1 MKIEDVLTLAKMGF
15 TKNEILKLAD
25 IGDDADPTPEPGS
38 KPESVPAP
46 EPKPEPTPEPK
57 PEPAPKP
64 DDYYAKISEQMDG
77 ILSAIQKS
85 NIIKDQQPKPMTAED
100 ALASIINPEEVKK

>member
-1 MKIEDVLTLAKMGF
+1 MKIDDVLTLAKMGF

-25 IGDDADPTPEPGS
+25 IGDDADPTPEP
-38 KPESVPAP
+38 
-46 EPKPEPTPEPK
+46 EPKPEPK
-57 PEPAPKP
+57 PAPKP

-85 NIIKDQQPKPMTAED
+85 NIIKDQQPQPMTAED

>member
-25 IGDDADPTPEPGS
+25 IGDDADPTPEP
-38 KPESVPAP
+38 K
-46 EPKPEPTPEPK
+46 PEPK

-85 NIIKDQQPKPMTAED
+85 NIIKDQQPQPMTAED

>member
-1 MKIEDVLTLAKMGF
+1 MKIDDVLTLAKMGF
-15 TKNEILKLAD
+15 TKDEILKLAD
-25 IGDDADPTPEPGS
+25 IGDDADPTPNPEP

-46 EPKPEPTPEPK
+46 TPE
-57 PEPAPKP
+57 PKP

-85 NIIKDQQPKPMTAED
+85 NIIKDQQPQPMTAED
-100 ALASIINPEEVKK
+100 ALASIINPEVKK

>member
-25 IGDDADPTPEPGS
+25 IGDDADPTPEPEP
-38 KPESVPAP
+38 KP
-46 EPKPEPTPEPK
+46 EPKPETK
-57 PEPAPKP
+57 A
-64 DDYYAKISEQMDG
+64 DDYYSKISAQMDG

-85 NIIKDQQPKPMTAED
+85 NIIKDQQPQPMTAED

>member
-1 MKIEDVLTLAKMGF
+1 MTIE
-15 TKNEILKLAD
+15 EILKLGEMGYTKAD
-25 IGDDADPTPEPGS
+25 IEKMSAPEP
-38 KPESVPAP
+38 EP
-46 EPKPEPTPEPK
+46 EPKPEPM
-57 PEPAPKP
+57 PEPAPNP

-85 NIIKDQQPKPMTAED
+85 NIIKDQQPQPMTAED

>member
-25 IGDDADPTPEPGS
+25 IGDDADPTPEP
-38 KPESVPAP
+38 KPESVPA
-46 EPKPEPTPEPK
+46 PTPEPK
-57 PEPAPKP
+57 PEPTPKP

-77 ILSAIQKS
+77 ILSAIQRS
-85 NIIKDQQPKPMTAED
+85 NIIKDQQPQPMTAED

>member
-1 MKIEDVLTLAKMGF
+1 MTIE
-15 TKNEILKLAD
+15 EILKLGEMGYTKAD
-25 IGDDADPTPEPGS
+25 IEKMTAPETNPEPEPKPEREPKPEP

-46 EPKPEPTPEPK
+46 TTEPKPDPT
-57 PEPAPKP
+57 PKP
-64 DDYYAKISEQMDG
+64 DDYYAKISEQMAG

-85 NIIKDQQPKPMTAED
+85 NIIKDQQPQPMTAED